1 MNLPTL
7 ILAAIEENDGL
18 TGYDITKMIKEKWHS
33 FWSASHQQVYRD
45 LSKLEQIGFATTQIE
60 PQSGKP
66 DRIKYSLTPAGK
78 KHLAELRHEEL
89 QLEVTRD
96 KLAVLL
102 FASNSDEVA
111 SDKIHAFLTQCEAKQ
126 AALLAESVDSG
137 VSKIYGLIIKKQ
149 LFKVEADINWAKEAL
164 DTLSISEAS

>member
-7 ILAAIEENDGL
+7 ILTAIEENDGL
-18 TGYDITKMIKEKWHS
+18 TGYDITKMIKEKWNS

-45 LSKLEQIGFATTQIE
+45 LSKLEEIGFATTQLE

-78 KHLAELRHEEL
+78 KHLAEIRHKEL
-89 QLEVTRD
+89 KLDVTRD

-111 SDKIHAFLTQCEAKQ
+111 SDKIHAFLTQCEVKQ
-126 AALLAESVDSG
+126 AALLAETENSNI
-137 VSKIYGLIIKKQ
+137 SKIHGLIIKKQ
-149 LFKVEADINWAKEAL
+149 LFEVEADINWAKEAIN
-164 DTLSISEAS
+164 TLTISEAS